1 MKRVGDG
8 LAELLTHLGASD
20 ADRLARRTAVVHTR
34 WKEAVSLV
42 YKDAAQLVLDHV
54 NSVVIKQENGVTIL
68 IIYSDDSLIRSDID
82 NRQEFLKIK
91 LKAAGE
97 DIEVFKILPST
108 LGMRKRHPF
117 SAGVDESPSYRDQK
131 KASSSPSKPLSSK
144 QLAYIET
151 CAAEVEDDGV
161 RRALSKAMIADIQ
174 WKNGSIDKN
183 NL

>member
-8 LAELLTHLGASD
+8 LTELMTKLGASD
-20 ADRLARRTAVVHTR
+20 TDRIARRTAVVHTR

-54 NSVVIKQENGVTIL
+54 NSVVIKQENGVVTL
-68 IIYSDDSLIRSDID
+68 IVYSDDSLIRSDID
-82 NRQEFLKIK
+82 NRQEFLKMK
-91 LKAAGE
+91 LKVAGE
-97 DIEVFKILPST
+97 DIEVFRILPST

-117 SAGVDESPSYRDQK
+117 TVTDDESSSSRDR
-131 KASSSPSKPLSSK
+131 ANSSSPPPKPLSPE
-144 QLAYIET
+144 QRVYIET

-161 RRALSKAMIADIQ
+161 RHALSKAMIADIQ
-174 WKNGSIDKN
+174 WKNGFVDKN